1 MRSNMFSLCKV
12 EENRKYRV
20 HRIHDAVATSDYI
33 RTRGI
38 FLREQLKEG
47 RYVIIP
53 TTFKPDETGEF
64 LLRIFTSKDPDAK

>member
-1 MRSNMFSLCKV
+1 MQV
-12 EENRKYRV
+12 EENRRYRV
-20 HRIHDAVATSDYI
+20 HRIHDSVATSDYI
-33 RTRGI
+33 RTRAI

-64 LLRIFTSKDPDAK
+64 ILRMFTSKDPDAR